1 MKGSM
6 FALPKLSGVMSRRS
20 FALSSGL
27 HCLVLLVLVLA
38 ERPMLV
44 KTTTTGSGLGVYRA
58 QASQSITYLAN
69 PEPPVVEK
77 PKLLAPRVN
86 HPPVHRDLL
95 VQAASETQA
104 LDTGSLAR
112 SSGSLPGAPIAGY
125 EARPALPIVFPD
137 PPRFSLPQG
146 ITGDVIVEVTID
158 VEGKVAETKVLASLG
173 EDIDGPVLAAL
184 RNWRFTPAMVNGVA
198 VLSRQ
203 DVHFHFPS

>member
-1 MKGSM
+1 
-6 FALPKLSGVMSRRS
+6 
-20 FALSSGL
+20 
-27 HCLVLLVLVLA
+27 
-38 ERPMLV
+38 
-44 KTTTTGSGLGVYRA
+44 
-58 QASQSITYLAN
+58 
-69 PEPPVVEK
+69 
-77 PKLLAPRVN
+77 
-86 HPPVHRDLL
+86 
-95 VQAASETQA
+95 
-104 LDTGSLAR
+104 
-112 SSGSLPGAPIAGY
+112 
-125 EARPALPIVFPD
+125 LPIVFPD